1 MCNNNGNCIAEIL
14 EKILLLQQ
22 IDNSNIVGCNKPF
35 LGELS
40 GINANTRPINLYCC
54 CTGNIWT
61 MPYNYNGTEGDS
73 TVFRIESINDN
84 CATFRILIAN
94 TDSYTATDNFFTI
107 NLDYISCIKCLADTL
122 LSNI

>member
-40 GINANTRPINLYCC
+40 GINANTRPINMYCC
-54 CTGNIWT
+54 CTGDIWT
-61 MPYNYNGTEGDS
+61 MTYNYNGTEGES
-73 TVFRIESINDN
+73 NVFRIESINDN

-94 TDSYTATDNFFTI
+94 GDSYTATDNYFTI
-107 NLDYISCIKCLADTL
+107 NLDYVSCIKCLQDTL
-122 LSNI
+122 IINI